1 MVRTL
6 NNLPLLGKL
15 AIPMIVL
22 VAVLV
27 AVGWQGHAG
36 VRQLNTASNAAIE
49 GVAKRQAL
57 ALIVVARLN
66 EATVAEKNVIIESE
80 IAAKQAAR
88 QSFETA
94 SKAALDAAEE
104 LVAMSSTPQRRVGN
118 EALRDAVA
126 AFRDGAARTV
136 TLAMENRDAEAAT
149 QSATVVRM
157 LRLKAE
163 ELADT
168 VVGLTTADM
177 DRTVAETN
185 ALADTVASRVMLVSG
200 FGLVIGLGMMAW
212 IVLVFVV
219 GPLARMAA
227 AMQTIAGGVLTLEV
241 VGTERRDEVGTL
253 ARALQVFKE
262 NGLAMRRMEAEAAE
276 QKAAAERQRREALL
290 RMAGEFERS
299 VKGVVEAVAAAA
311 TEMEAAAQA
320 MGATA
325 EETTR
330 QATAVASAAEQASVN
345 VNTVASATEELSTS
359 IHEIARQVASSSQ
372 IADQAVREAKLTDE
386 TMHTLADTAQRIG
399 AVVELINTIAQQ
411 TNLLALNATIEA
423 ARAGEAG
430 KGFAVVASE
439 VKALALQTQK
449 ATEEIGSQVDGIQS
463 STDQAVKSI
472 QAIFRT
478 IGRMSEIST
487 IIASAVEQ
495 QQAAARDIAN
505 NVAQAAAGT
514 SEVSSNISG
523 VTHAAEETGSAA
535 TQVQGTAGGLARES
549 EILRRQVDGFLGT
562 VRAA

>member
-27 AVGWQGHAG
+27 AVGWQGYAG
-36 VRQLNTASNAAIE
+36 VQQLSRASNAAIE

-57 ALIVVARLN
+57 ALTVVARLN
-66 EATVAEKNVIIESE
+66 EATVAEKNAIIESE
-80 IAAKQAAR
+80 TAAKKAAR

-94 SKAALDAAEE
+94 SKSALDAAEE
-104 LVAMSSTPQRRVGN
+104 LVARSSSAERRVGN

-126 AFRDGAARTV
+126 AFRDGATRTV
-136 TLAMENRDAEAAT
+136 ALAMENRDAEAAS

-163 ELADT
+163 DLAGT
-168 VVGLTTADM
+168 VVGLTSADM
-177 DRTVAETN
+177 DRTVAETKD
-185 ALADTVASRVMLVSG
+185 LTASVETRLVLVSAI
-200 FGLVIGLGMMAW
+200 GLVGGLGLLAW
-212 IVLVFVV
+212 IVLAFVV
-219 GPLARMAA
+219 GPLARMAG

-253 ARALQVFKE
+253 ARALQVFKD

-299 VKGVVEAVAAAA
+299 VKGVVEAVASAA

-463 STDQAVKSI
+463 STDQAVRSI
-472 QAIFRT
+472 QAIFKT

-495 QQAAARDIAN
+495 QQAAARDIAS

-549 EILRRQVDGFLGT
+549 ETLRRQVEGFLGT